1 MYVIGM
7 GEKKTPQPFVVAC
20 NKFKY
25 LEALAKDEAMDDPLD
40 TVVTSPEVVREAIRQ
55 IVDEISDEDGWT
67 PLSDIGNT
75 LVRRFPDFDV
85 RNYGFTKLTPFI
97 KRLKSFE
104 IKSVKTS
111 NENIKLIYI
120 KNKE

>member
-1 MYVIGM
+1 M